1 MGLVQSGS
9 TGPSVQRVGEAEFPL
24 EGATEGMSAA
34 PDRTGSDV
42 GRGPHHP
49 AGPGGAG
56 VRGAAGRGAGVGGAD
71 FTTAHAEAGYR
82 LAVTRAARRGDLPD
96 PRPVAGELAQAVVEV
111 LAGDRPLTQLL
122 TRFDD
127 HTYAQLAAR
136 APDPATHP
144 TLGPARAGI
153 HPWQRP
159 KIRTVHVSRPAAGV
173 AEVTARVQTNG
184 RSRAV
189 ALRLEEWQGRWRCSA
204 LDVG

>member
-1 MGLVQSGS
+1 MEVVTGS
-9 TGPSVQRVGEAEFPL
+9 WTGPSTLRVGQVVSLPEAAAA
-24 EGATEGMSAA
+24 GTSASA
-34 PDRTGSDV
+34 DLPGSDP
-42 GRGPHHP
+42 GRRPHDP
-49 AGPGGAG
+49 SDSSGAG
-56 VRGAAGRGAGVGGAD
+56 VVGAGVQR
-71 FTTAHAEAGYR
+71 AETEAERAEVRRR
-82 LAVTRAARRGDLPD
+82 LEAERAARRGDPPD

-111 LAGDRPLTQLL
+111 LAGDRPLIQLL

-127 HTYAQLAAR
+127 HTYGQLAAR
-136 APDPATHP
+136 TPDPATHP
-144 TLGPARAGI
+144 TLRSTRAGI

-159 KIRTVHVSRPAAGV
+159 KVRTVHVSRPADGV